1 MPPIQ
6 TILTKLINKETILY
20 LIFGVLTTLT
30 DWLTYAWMRNT
41 GISYQL
47 STIGAWAAAVA
58 FAYVTNKLFVFESKN
73 LTPKHIRKEALSFI
87 ACRLAT
93 GIFTLIAMIALVD
106 GLGITED
113 MLFKIIIESASG
125 GKAELVITQD
135 MICKIMVSIIS
146 LVLNYI
152 LSKRF
157 IFKESSKAS

>member
-20 LIFGVLTTLT
+20 LIFGILTTLT

-87 ACRLAT
+87 VCRLAT

-106 GLGITED
+106 GFGITED
-113 MLFKIIIESASG
+113 MLFKIILEAASG
-125 GKAELVITQD
+125 GKAEFVITQD